1 MLYSHF
7 EAVASLPF
15 GQTQRSAAHPPQV
28 ISAPTITV
36 LKSVIR
42 SIRTFPL
49 STTQLSVVRLR
60 LASNGQRDEAN
71 AQTPAPHY
79 STPSTQHCHGT
90 SQLGTEGSAAWI

>member
-15 GQTQRSAAHPPQV
+15 GQTQCSAAHPPQV

-42 SIRTFPL
+42 SIRTFPP
-49 STTQLSVVRLR
+49 STTQLSVV
-60 LASNGQRDEAN
+60 
-71 AQTPAPHY
+71 
-79 STPSTQHCHGT
+79 
-90 SQLGTEGSAAWI
+90 